1 MRAERD
7 FPGLVEKEMADPVL
21 RESLGAME
29 ASRAHMYKLAFDELD
44 DAGDLKAR
52 ATAVRRRSIAG
63 MAEYLQQFERN
74 VLANGGRVHW
84 AADGSEANE
93 IIGRI
98 CRDAQA
104 RLVTKS
110 KSMVTEEIELV
121 PALEL
126 AGFEVVE
133 TDLGEY
139 IIQLRG
145 ETPSHITAPSLHVS
159 LQQVIDTFN
168 EHHQVPRDRPLETAD
183 QLLAEARAVLR
194 EKFLHADVGITGAN
208 FLVAE
213 TGSVIVV
220 TNEGNA
226 DLTTTL
232 TRTHIVVTGIE
243 KVVATLEDAEVLLR
257 ILPRAAVGQRLT
269 NYTSFFHGP
278 RGVADADG
286 PNEFHVVLLD
296 NGRSAMLGTE
306 FEDMLRCIRCAA
318 CLNHCPV
325 YTAIGG
331 HAYGSVYPGPMGA
344 VLTPQLA
351 GLAAS
356 RHLPNASTFCGRCAE
371 VCPVGIPLPKL
382 MRHWREREFANHLRP
397 AGERRG
403 LRLWAWLNDGG
414 VRYRLAQAVTRKFLR
429 WYAGRALATGWLRH
443 LPGPGRAW
451 AQTRDFPVPPEQSF
465 QQLWSKRERDT

>member
-1 MRAERD
+1 MKANRD
-7 FPGLVEKEMADPVL
+7 FPGLVARGMGDPVL
-21 RESLGAME
+21 RGSLGAME

-44 DAGDLKAR
+44 EPEQLKAD
-52 ATAVRRRSIAG
+52 AEAARRRSLAG
-63 MAEYLQQFERN
+63 LASYLQEFERN
-74 VLANGGRVHW
+74 VVANGGKVHW
-84 AADGSEANE
+84 AADAAEANS
-93 IIGRI
+93 IVAQI
-98 CRDAQA
+98 CREANA

-121 PALEL
+121 AALSA
-126 AGFEVVE
+126 AGLEVVE

-145 ETPSHITAPSLHVS
+145 EAPSHITAPSLHVS
-159 LQQVIDTFN
+159 LQQVVDAFN
-168 EHHQVPRDRPLETAD
+168 EHHQIDRDRPLENAD

-194 EKFLHADVGITGAN
+194 EKFLNADIGITGAN

-226 DLTTTL
+226 DLTTAL
-232 TRTHIVVTGIE
+232 TRRHIVVTGIE
-243 KVVATLEDAEVLLR
+243 KVVATLEDAEVLLNV
-257 ILPRAAVGQRLT
+257 LPRAAVGQRLT

-278 RGVADADG
+278 RRTTDAEG
-286 PNEFHVVLLD
+286 PDEFHVVLLD
-296 NGRSAMLGTE
+296 NGRSDMLDTE

-351 GLAAS
+351 GLPDS

-371 VCPVGIPLPKL
+371 VCPVGIPLPRL
-382 MRHWREREFANHLRP
+382 MRNWRQREFASHLRP
-397 AGERRG
+397 LRERAG
-403 LRLWAWLNDGG
+403 LRVWAWINRSSWLYQLAQKIGRLLLNRQAHRDPVAGWIRYLPAVAEG
-414 VRYRLAQAVTRKFLR
+414 WARYRD
-429 WYAGRALATGWLRH
+429 
-443 LPGPGRAW
+443 LP
-451 AQTRDFPVPPEQSF
+451 TPPARSF
-465 QQLWSKRERDT
+465 QQQWAERRQES